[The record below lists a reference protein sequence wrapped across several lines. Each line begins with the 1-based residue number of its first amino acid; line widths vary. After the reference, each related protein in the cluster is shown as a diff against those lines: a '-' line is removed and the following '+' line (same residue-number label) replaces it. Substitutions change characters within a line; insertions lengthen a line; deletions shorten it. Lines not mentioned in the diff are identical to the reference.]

1 MSKYNKVDYATEN
14 FNPLIEGEEELWSGK
29 PKKSAFMFNQI
40 ITMAPIAIIWLAFD
54 STFIGA
60 FFAGDVFG
68 GEGLPIGMIIFM
80 VGFFALHLMPVWI
93 WLGNVLT
100 ASKKWKNTRYYVTDK
115 RIIIKNGF
123 VGESLQTIYYKDIKN
138 VNMHVGVFDKLLG
151 VADINF
157 ELGGTSN
164 TATTSAS
171 FLDLENYMEIYPRLQ
186 KIVLDIQTDME
197 YPNAYRPDENPGY
210 KTKYKG

>member
-1 MSKYNKVDYATEN
+1 MSKYNKVAYSTEK

-40 ITMAPIAIIWLAFD
+40 LTMAPIAIIWLAFD
-54 STFIGA
+54 SIVIGVM
-60 FFAGDVFG
+60 FSNEDILSEAGF
-68 GEGLPIGMIIFM
+68 GMIIFLI
-80 VGFFALHLMPVWI
+80 VFFAFHLMPVWS
-93 WLGNVLT
+93 WLGNSLT
-100 ASKKWKNTRYYVTDK
+100 ASKKWKNTKYYVTDK
-115 RIIIKNGF
+115 RIIIQNGF
-123 VGESLQTIYYKDIKN
+123 IGESLQTVYYKDIKN
-138 VNMHVGVFDKLLG
+138 VNMHVGIIDKMLG

-157 ELGGTSN
+157 ELGRTGN

-171 FLDLENYMEIYPRLQ
+171 FIDIENYMEIYPRLQ

-210 KTKYKG
+210 TTKYKG